1 MRKNVRRCAGLLAMI
16 LLLGGCGS
24 SGGAGQAGSPETSQA
39 AETVT
44 ESTSVE
50 STTAEK
56 TTEAVTSAEEMP
68 ETSASEEE
76 TTEAVTTAETTEA
89 AASEEETPEAVT
101 TAEGTT
107 AAETAGTAAAEETAG
122 AQQESAPAAEAPAE
136 NAVSLSDIYS
146 QIEQQV
152 SLNSPMTVPE
162 EFIASYF
169 GIDVSTAEDYLFVM
183 SEMATS
189 AETIVILKPA
199 AAGKQA
205 AIDSLQMVL
214 DQKAAEMENYLP
226 DQYDIVSRSSVQQTG
241 DYVWLV
247 ISENAGAI
255 RSIIEA
261 GLQ

>member
-1 MRKNVRRCAGLLAMI
+1 MRKNVRRYAGLLAMAV
-16 LLLGGCGS
+16 LLGGCGS
-24 SGGAGQAGSPETSQA
+24 SGGAGQTTPATSQA
-39 AETVT
+39 
-44 ESTSVE
+44 
-50 STTAEK
+50 
-56 TTEAVTSAEEMP
+56 
-68 ETSASEEE
+68 
-76 TTEAVTTAETTEA
+76 
-89 AASEEETPEAVT
+89 
-101 TAEGTT
+101 EG
-107 AAETAGTAAAEETAG
+107 AAAAEETTPEA
-122 AQQESAPAAEAPAE
+122 ATTTSETPAAPL
-136 NAVSLSDIYS
+136 SLSDIYS

-162 EFIASYF
+162 EFIANYF

-199 AAGKQA
+199 AADKQA
-205 AIDSLQMVL
+205 AIDSLQMVI

-247 ISENAGAI
+247 ISENAEAI
-255 RSIIEA
+255 QSIIEA